1 MYDVTEW
8 KHVFKLDPNKEIT
21 DEQLETICESG
32 TDAILIGGSDHV
44 TEDNVLQ
51 LMSKVRRFLIPC
63 VLEISTS
70 EMIVPGFDLY
80 FIPSVLNSAHPDWIV
95 GLHKEAMKEYGDL
108 MSMEEIVPEGYVI
121 LNEDCK
127 AAKLTNAN
135 TALDI
140 DDVRAYARV
149 AEHLMKL
156 PIFYLEYSGMLGDI
170 ELVKETKAVLEETVL
185 FYGGGIQNAK
195 QAKEFAQH
203 ADVVVVG
210 NVIYDNFK
218 EALKTVDAV
227 KKSS

>member
-1 MYDVTEW
+1 
-8 KHVFKLDPNKEIT
+8 
-21 DEQLETICESG
+21 
-32 TDAILIGGSDHV
+32 
-44 TEDNVLQ
+44 
-51 LMSKVRRFLIPC
+51 
-63 VLEISTS
+63 
-70 EMIVPGFDLY
+70 MIVPGFDLY
-80 FIPSVLNSAHPDWIV
+80 FIPTVLNSAHPDWIV
-95 GLHKEAMKEYGDL
+95 GLHKDAMKEYGDL

-121 LNEDCK
+121 LNEECK
-127 AAKLTNAN
+127 AAKLTEAN

-156 PIFYLEYSGMLGDI
+156 PIFYLEYSGTLGDI
-170 ELVKETKAVLEETVL
+170 ELVKETKAVLHETVL
-185 FYGGGIQNAK
+185 FYGGGIESEE
-195 QAKEFAQH
+195 QAKDFAQH

>member
-1 MYDVTEW
+1 
-8 KHVFKLDPNKEIT
+8 
-21 DEQLETICESG
+21 
-32 TDAILIGGSDHV
+32 
-44 TEDNVLQ
+44 
-51 LMSKVRRFLIPC
+51 
-63 VLEISTS
+63 
-70 EMIVPGFDLY
+70 
-80 FIPSVLNSAHPDWIV
+80 
-95 GLHKEAMKEYGDL
+95 MKEFGDL

-127 AAKLTNAN
+127 AAKLTEAN

-156 PIFYLEYSGMLGDI
+156 PIFYLEYSGTLGDI
-170 ELVKETKAVLEETVL
+170 ELVKETKAVLDETVL
-185 FYGGGIQNAK
+185 FYGGGIENAK
-195 QAKEFAQH
+195 QAKDFSQH

-218 EALKTVDAV
+218 EALKTVEAV